1 MSKSYGN
8 AIFLSD
14 DAKAVHAKVYAMLTD
29 PQRTHRHI
37 PGDPEVCPVF
47 ATHKVFSEPGTVE
60 WADQGCRTAG
70 IGCRDCKGRL
80 RERLLAVLTPIAERR
95 AAFST
100 DPALVEKILDEGASH
115 AREAAEETLRLVR
128 SGLGLGR

>member
-14 DAKAVHAKVYAMLTD
+14 DATTVGAKVDAMLTD

-37 PGDPEVCPVF
+37 PGNPEVCPVF
-47 ATHKVFSEPGTVE
+47 ATHKVFSEPETIA
-60 WADQGCRTAG
+60 WADQGCRTAA

-80 RERLLAVLTPIAERR
+80 RERLSAVLAPIAERR
-95 AAFST
+95 ASFSA
-100 DPALVEKILDEGASH
+100 DPARVERILDDGAVR
-115 AREAAEETLRLVR
+115 ANEAA
-128 SGLGLGR
+128 